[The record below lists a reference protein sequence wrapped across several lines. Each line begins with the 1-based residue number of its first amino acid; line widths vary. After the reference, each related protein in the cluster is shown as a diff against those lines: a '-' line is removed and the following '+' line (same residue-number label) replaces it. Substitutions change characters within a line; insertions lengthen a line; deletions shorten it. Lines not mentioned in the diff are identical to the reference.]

1 MLGRLISTIV
11 FLVLLALF
19 AGFNL
24 ENKCNVNLLFHTFES
39 VPVFFT
45 IIFSFVAGI
54 IFTLPFV
61 LFNKKKGTEK
71 KDGET
76 EIASKKAEKKVKKI
90 SLFGKKMKGKISS
103 EQKNPPMEE
112 NAAVVQ
118 KN

>member
-1 MLGRLISTIV
+1 MLSRLITTIV
-11 FLVLLALF
+11 FLVLLAFF

-24 ENKCNVNLLFHTFES
+24 ENKCNVNLLFHTFEN

-61 LFNKKKGTEK
+61 FFNKKKKTEISSENTEK
-71 KDGET
+71 K
-76 EIASKKAEKKVKKI
+76 AKKN
-90 SLFGKKMKGKISS
+90 SFFGKKMQRKNSS

-112 NAAVVQ
+112 NATVVQ

>member
-11 FLVLLALF
+11 FLVLLAFF

-24 ENKCNVNLLFHTFES
+24 ENKCNVNLLFYTFENM
-39 VPVFFT
+39 PVFFT

-71 KDGET
+71 ECGKT
-76 EIASKKAEKKVKKI
+76 EISSKKAEKKVKKF
-90 SLFGKKMKGKISS
+90 SLFGKKMQGKISS
-103 EQKNPPMEE
+103 EQKNPSEE
-112 NAAVVQ
+112 NATVVQ

>member
-24 ENKCNVNLLFHTFES
+24 ENKCNVNLLFHTFEN

-71 KDGET
+71 ECGKT
-76 EIASKKAEKKVKKI
+76 EISSENTEKKAKKN
-90 SLFGKKMKGKISS
+90 SFFGKKMQRKNSS

-112 NAAVVQ
+112 NATVVQ

>member
-24 ENKCNVNLLFHTFES
+24 ENKCNVNLLFHTFEN

-61 LFNKKKGTEK
+61 LFNKKKKTEK
-71 KDGET
+71 ECGKT
-76 EIASKKAEKKVKKI
+76 EISSENTEKKVKKI

-112 NAAVVQ
+112 NATVVQ